1 MVKRRLQAISTVL
14 KEANEQPNDQARVSY
29 LSEYRDN
36 KALQTFLKYSLDPQ
50 IEWKL
55 PDTDPPYKVCQ
66 FDDQEAGLWQESR
79 RLYLFTNDPKA
90 PDMKPIKREALFISI
105 LESVDK
111 EDAKLLLAA
120 KNKKLPYKNLTPKL
134 LNQVFNLGI

>member
-14 KEANEQPNDQARVSY
+14 KEADEQPNDQARVAY
-29 LSEYRDN
+29 LSEYKDN
-36 KALQTFLKYSLDPQ
+36 KAMQTLLNYTLNPN

-55 PDTDPPYKVCQ
+55 PDSDPPYKPCA
-66 FDDQEAGLWQESR
+66 FDDQEAGLYQEAR

-90 PDMKPIKREALFISI
+90 PEMKAIRREALFISI

-111 EDAKLLLAA
+111 EDAKLLLQA